1 MIKNKLSLC
10 EKKDLTS
17 KTGRNAKE
25 INRNHKVALKLLCL
39 NKILEAMN
47 RKSLSPSHQ
56 KGDSDV
62 ISGFFEIFKNDI
74 HSGYQIRSS
83 CVLSIS
89 KLLMRTK
96 ENKQNNQFQ
105 VNLQVRI

>member
-1 MIKNKLSLC
+1 MIKNQLSLC

-39 NKILEAMN
+39 NKILETMN